1 MTNNTNLPPER
12 PTTNCDTDP
21 LDQWD
26 AFLADLLRR
35 LRAREAY
42 VKAQKERADRA
53 RSDQDRMRFAYFLE
67 EPSRREPECDRGRER
82 RRGYGDD

>member
-1 MTNNTNLPPER
+1 MTDNANPPPKR
-12 PTTNCDTDP
+12 ATTNCDTDP

-42 VKAQKERADRA
+42 VKAQKERAAIA

-67 EPSRREPECDRGRER
+67 EPSRQEPEYDRGRER
-82 RRGYGDD
+82 RRGYGDE